1 MKLIQLPGLACC
13 CSININSPFGSSEV
27 TISEVKAMMK
37 WHDILVKLYTSQPY
51 PGKAQIPKRRLEGPR
66 RVMTVPSHRYRHLHN
81 KSREWQAIR

>member
-1 MKLIQLPGLACC
+1 
-13 CSININSPFGSSEV
+13 
-27 TISEVKAMMK
+27 MMK